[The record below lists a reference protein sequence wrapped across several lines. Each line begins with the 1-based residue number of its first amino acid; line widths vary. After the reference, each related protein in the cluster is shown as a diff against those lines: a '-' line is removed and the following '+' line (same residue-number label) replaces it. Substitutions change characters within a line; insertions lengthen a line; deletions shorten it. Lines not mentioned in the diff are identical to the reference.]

1 MALRP
6 HVRMPLWAAV
16 AIPAAAYLL
25 RSALR
30 ASLRP
35 DLPEDGVVLVVL
47 VVALA
52 FATRYGSAAQRRKGE
67 LEREVGS
74 DDSTKGQRGQDDE
87 V

>member
-1 MALRP
+1 MLRP

-35 DLPEDGVVLVVL
+35 DLPEDAVVLVVL

-52 FATRYGSAAQRRKGE
+52 FATRYGSAAQHRKSD
-67 LEREVGS
+67 LEREVGGG
-74 DDSTKGQRGQDDE
+74 DSRESQRGENDE